1 MFALGGL
8 ILELERYLINEVY
21 EDNHLLV
28 VEKPVNLPSQADA
41 TGDPDLLSILKQHL
55 KVKYDKPGNVYLG
68 LVHRLDR
75 PVGGVMVFAKTSKA
89 AARLSEQIQQHIF
102 EKNYLAVV
110 HGTPA
115 KRNAQLEHF
124 LRKDPIKNKVTV
136 FSKPVSQSKQAILDY
151 QVLEVVN
158 DLSLVSINLRTG
170 RSHQIR
176 AQLAAIG
183 HPLYGDQKYGD
194 HLSKVGEQLALW
206 SIKVKFKH
214 PVKEEQIAFESSPPD
229 CYPWREF
236 SYLSRE

>member
-1 MFALGGL
+1 LGGL
-8 ILELERYLINEVY
+8 SLQLNKYLINEIY

-28 VEKPVNLPSQADA
+28 IEKPVNLPSQADA
-41 TGDPDLLSILKQHL
+41 TGDPDLLSILKQRL
-55 KVKYDKPGNVYLG
+55 KDKYNKPGNVYLG

-89 AARLSEQIQQHIF
+89 AARLSEQIQQHQF
-102 EKNYLAVV
+102 EKSYLAVV

-115 KRNAQLEHF
+115 KSRAQLEHF
-124 LRKDPIKNKVTV
+124 LRKDPVKNKVTV
-136 FSKPVSQSKQAILDY
+136 FSKPVSQAKQAILDY
-151 QVLEVVN
+151 QVLETVN
-158 DLSLVSINLRTG
+158 GLSLVGINLQTG

-183 HPLYGDQKYGD
+183 HPLYGDQKYGGQ
-194 HLSKVGEQLALW
+194 LNKAGEQLALW